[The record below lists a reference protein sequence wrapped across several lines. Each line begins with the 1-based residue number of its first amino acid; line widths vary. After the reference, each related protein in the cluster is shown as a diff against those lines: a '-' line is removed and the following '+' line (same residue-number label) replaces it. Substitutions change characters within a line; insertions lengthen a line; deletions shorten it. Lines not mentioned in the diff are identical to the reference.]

1 MCSVVSGVPY
11 SAILAAPQLFFLS
24 SRATRGPF
32 HTVGV
37 SVTVRTRR
45 ISTATAFAVLFSSV
59 VLVGG
64 TASQAAAD
72 SSASLP
78 IKSSGDIVVD
88 GVHKRVFISDPRS
101 GKVVATDYNGKVVR
115 QIGSLPGV
123 LGLEI
128 SPDSKTVYA
137 AVPGAEAIVAIDTAT
152 LAETKRHALGAGV
165 QPKYPAMAGGQLWF
179 GFDSP
184 FEGHRG
190 HIGSVDLS
198 SPEETVTLGR
208 GMEDGWY
215 SAPRLAA
222 DPGAPN
228 VLAAAEEGSSFTSL
242 AVYDVSEGT
251 RTRVAQGPTGTGP
264 NGESQY
270 QSYLNDFDI
279 TPDGKHV
286 LVGSG
291 GGSPYRAQSYS
302 TADLSRTSRLATN
315 NGGKAVAV
323 APDGTVALGSS
334 QSPNVR
340 IYKPGGKGAS
350 RTYSFP
356 PYTGN
361 TKTPYDLREAG
372 LAWAPDRSRVFALTT
387 NTYNDVFALRTLTDA
402 SKSAVT
408 VSVKAPSKATRAKK
422 LTVTGKLT
430 TNTPLPTGTKA
441 TVLRTDLESPKGRSL
456 ASVTPKKDGTFS
468 FTDTPHVGGK
478 VTYKVSYA
486 GSATHSAASRSA
498 AVAVSRTAT
507 SLKLNR
513 NKSVYAYNKN
523 VSFTAT
529 LGKTYKNR
537 VVELW
542 ADPFGADKPKKL
554 VKKAKVNSKGNLSV
568 TVNMK
573 RDTTVT
579 AVFAGDAR
587 NAPKTVKSTAY
598 AKVNASLKLSKHYR
612 TAKIGK
618 TSYAYYSKKK
628 NPDLT
633 TNMTYH
639 KGRAHL
645 LTLQFNYQGTWYDNG
660 QQFFPLG
667 SSGKSVVML
676 EGPHETGYKMRVR
689 TSYINGSSGDSVNST
704 THSAWKYF
712 IFTK

>member
-1 MCSVVSGVPY
+1 MPY

-24 SRATRGPF
+24 SRVTRGPF

-64 TASQAAAD
+64 TASTAAAD
-72 SSASLP
+72 SSVSLP
-78 IKSSGDIVVD
+78 IKTSGDIVVD
-88 GVHKRVFISDPRS
+88 GVHKRVFISDPIS

-123 LGLEI
+123 TGLEV

-137 AVPGAEAIVAIDTAT
+137 ALPGAGAIAAIDTAT
-152 LAETKRHALGAGV
+152 LAETKRYQLGKGV
-165 QPKYPAMAGGQLWF
+165 EPKYPAVAGGRLWF
-179 GFDSP
+179 GFDYAFDSP
-184 FEGHRG
+184 SSGGERG
-190 HIGSVDLS
+190 QIGSVDIA
-198 SPEETVTLGR
+198 SPEETVTLGSDT
-208 GMEDGWY
+208 EDGWY

-228 VLAAAEEGSSFTSL
+228 VLAAAQEGLSSTEL

-251 RTRVAQGPTGTGP
+251 RKRVAHGPSGTGP

-270 QSYLNDFDI
+270 QSYLYDFDI
-279 TPDGKHV
+279 TPDGRHV

-291 GGSPYRAQSYS
+291 SGSPYSAQSYS
-302 TADLSRTSRLATN
+302 TADLSLTGRLATN

-323 APDGTVALGSS
+323 APDGTIALGAW

-350 RTYSFP
+350 RTYTFP
-356 PYTGN
+356 PYTGD
-361 TKTPYDLREAG
+361 TTAPYDLREAG
-372 LAWAPDRSRVFALTT
+372 LAWAPDRSRVFSLAT
-387 NTYNDVFALRTLTDA
+387 NVYNDVFALRTLTDP

-441 TVLRTDLESPKGRSL
+441 TVLRTDLESPKGKSL

-468 FTDTPHVGGK
+468 FTDTPPAGGK
-478 VTYKVSYA
+478 VTYKVSYT

-513 NKSVYAYNKN
+513 NKALYAYNKN

-587 NAPKTVKSTAY
+587 YAPKTVKSTAY
-598 AKVNASLKLSKHYR
+598 AKVNASVKLSKHYK

-628 NPDLT
+628 NPFFT
-633 TNMTYH
+633 TSMTYH
-639 KGRAHL
+639 KGRAQRL
-645 LTLQFNYQGTWYDNG
+645 SLEFSYQGKWYDLG
-660 QQFFPLG
+660 QDYFKLG
-667 SSGKSVVML
+667 SDGKSVVEL
-676 EGPHETGYKMRVR
+676 LGPHDTGYKMRVR
-689 TSYINGSSGDSVNST
+689 SSYINGSSGDSVNST

>member
-1 MCSVVSGVPY
+1 M
-11 SAILAAPQLFFLS
+11 
-24 SRATRGPF
+24 
-32 HTVGV
+32 
-37 SVTVRTRR
+37 RTRR
-45 ISTATAFAVLFSSV
+45 ISTATASATAFAVLFSSV

-64 TASQAAAD
+64 AASPAAAD
-72 SSASLP
+72 SSVSLP

-123 LGLEI
+123 IGLEV

-137 AVPGAEAIVAIDTAT
+137 AVPGAEAIVVIDTAT
-152 LAETKRHALGAGV
+152 LAETKRYQLGEGV
-165 QPKYPAMAGGQLWF
+165 KPKYPAVAGGRLWF

-190 HIGSVDLS
+190 QIGSVDIT
-198 SPEETVTLGR
+198 SPEETVTLGS

-215 SAPRLAA
+215 SAPRLAS
-222 DPGAPN
+222 DPGAPT
-228 VLAAAEEGSSFTSL
+228 VLAAAEEGSSFTEL
-242 AVYDVSEGT
+242 AVYKVVDGT
-251 RTRVAQGPTGTGP
+251 RTRVAHGPTGTGP
-264 NGESQY
+264 NGETQY

-279 TPDGKHV
+279 TPDGKNV

-291 GGSPYRAQSYS
+291 GGSPYSAQSYS
-302 TADLSRTSRLATN
+302 TADLSRTGRLATN
-315 NGGKAVAV
+315 NGGRAVAV
-323 APDGTVALGSS
+323 APDGTIALGSW

-340 IYKPGGKGAS
+340 IYKQGGQGAS
-350 RTYSFP
+350 RTYTFP

-361 TKTPYDLREAG
+361 TATPYDLREAG
-372 LAWAPDRSRVFALTT
+372 LAWAPDRSRVFALAT
-387 NTYNDVFALRTLTDA
+387 NVYNDVYALRTLTDP

-422 LTVTGKLT
+422 LTVNGKLT
-430 TNTPLPTGTKA
+430 TNTALPTGTKA
-441 TVLRTDLESPKGRSL
+441 TVVRTDLESPKGKSL

-486 GSATHSAASRSA
+486 GGATHSAASGSR

-513 NKSVYAYNKN
+513 NKSVHAYNKN

-598 AKVNASLKLSKHYR
+598 AKVNVSVKLSKHYK

-628 NPDLT
+628 NPDFT
-633 TNMTYH
+633 TSMTYH
-639 KGRAHL
+639 KGRAQR
-645 LTLQFNYQGTWYDNG
+645 LTFQLNYQGTWYEAG
-660 QQFFPLG
+660 QEYFPLG
-667 SSGKSVVML
+667 SNGKSVVTL
-676 EGPHETGYKMRVR
+676 PGPHETGYKLRVR
-689 TSYINGSSGDSVNST
+689 ASYINGSSGDSVNST

>member
-1 MCSVVSGVPY
+1 M
-11 SAILAAPQLFFLS
+11 
-24 SRATRGPF
+24 
-32 HTVGV
+32 
-37 SVTVRTRR
+37 RTRR

-64 TASQAAAD
+64 TAGSAAAD

-88 GVHKRVFISDPRS
+88 GVHKRVFISDPSS

-123 LGLEI
+123 SGLEV

-137 AVPGAEAIVAIDTAT
+137 ALPGAGAIAAIDTAT
-152 LAETKRHALGAGV
+152 LAETKRYQVGKSV
-165 QPKYPAMAGGQLWF
+165 QPKYPAVAGGRLWF
-179 GFDSP
+179 GFDYSFDSP
-184 FEGHRG
+184 SSGGQRG
-190 HIGSVDLS
+190 QIGSIDIA
-198 SPEETVTLGR
+198 SPEETVTLGS
-208 GMEDGWY
+208 GTEDGWY

-228 VLAAAEEGSSFTSL
+228 VLAAAQEGSSFTEL

-251 RTRVAQGPTGTGP
+251 RTRVAHGPSATGP
-264 NGESQY
+264 NGEDRY

-291 GGSPYRAQSYS
+291 SGSPYSAQSFS
-302 TADLSRTSRLATN
+302 TADLSLTGRLATN

-323 APDGTVALGSS
+323 APDGTIALGAS

-350 RTYSFP
+350 RTYTFP
-356 PYTGN
+356 PYTGD
-361 TKTPYDLREAG
+361 TTTPYDLREAG
-372 LAWAPDRSRVFALTT
+372 LAWAPDRSRVFALAT
-387 NTYNDVFALRTLTDA
+387 NVYNDVFALRTLTDA
-402 SKSAVT
+402 SKAAVT

-441 TVLRTDLESPKGRSL
+441 TVLRTDLESPKGKSL

-468 FTDTPHVGGK
+468 FTDTPHAGGK

-498 AVAVSRTAT
+498 AVAVSRSTA

-513 NKSVYAYNKN
+513 NKALYAYNTN

-587 NAPKTVKSTAY
+587 YAPKTVKSTAY
-598 AKVNASLKLSKHYR
+598 AKVNASVKLSKHYK

-628 NPDLT
+628 NPDFT
-633 TNMTYH
+633 TYMTYH

-645 LTLQFNYQGTWYDNG
+645 LTLEFNYQGTWYDAG
-660 QQFFPLG
+660 QQYFGLG
-667 SSGKSVVML
+667 TSGKSIVTL

-689 TSYINGSSGDSVNST
+689 TSYINGSSGDNVNST

>member
-1 MCSVVSGVPY
+1 M
-11 SAILAAPQLFFLS
+11 
-24 SRATRGPF
+24 
-32 HTVGV
+32 
-37 SVTVRTRR
+37 RTRR
-45 ISTATAFAVLFSSV
+45 ISTATATAFAVLFSSIA
-59 VLVGG
+59 LVGG
-64 TASQAAAD
+64 TASPAAAD

-101 GKVVATDYNGKVVR
+101 GKIVATDYNSKVVR
-115 QIGSLPGV
+115 QIVSLPGV
-123 LGLEI
+123 VGLEI

-137 AVPGAEAIVAIDTAT
+137 AVPGAEAIVVIDTAT
-152 LAETKRHALGAGV
+152 LAETKRYKLGAGV
-165 QPKYPAMAGGQLWF
+165 QPRYPAVAGGRLWF

-184 FEGHRG
+184 FEGQRG
-190 HIGSVDLS
+190 QIGSVDIS
-198 SPEETVTLGR
+198 SPEETVTLGS
-208 GMEDGWY
+208 GMDDGWY

-228 VLAAAEEGSSFTSL
+228 VLAAAREGSSFTEL

-251 RTRVAQGPTGTGP
+251 RTRVAHGPSDTGP

-270 QSYLNDFDI
+270 QSYLYDFDI
-279 TPDGKHV
+279 TPDGRHV

-291 GGSPYRAQSYS
+291 GGSPYSAQSYS
-302 TADLSRTSRLATN
+302 TADLSRTGRLATN

-323 APDGTVALGSS
+323 APDGTIALGAW

-350 RTYSFP
+350 RTYTFP

-361 TKTPYDLREAG
+361 TTTPYDLREAG
-372 LAWAPDRSRVFALTT
+372 LAWAPDRSRVFALAT
-387 NTYNDVFALRTLTDA
+387 NVYNDVFALRTLTDP

-408 VSVKAPSKATRAKK
+408 ISVKAPSKATRAKK
-422 LTVTGKLT
+422 LTVNGKLT
-430 TNTPLPTGTKA
+430 TNTALPAGTKA
-441 TVLRTDLESPKGRSL
+441 TVVRTDLESPKGKSL
-456 ASVTPKKDGTFS
+456 ASVTPRKDGTFS

-486 GSATHSAASRSA
+486 GSATHSAASGSGAVALSRA
-498 AVAVSRTAT
+498 AV

-513 NKSVYAYNKN
+513 NKALYAYNKN

-529 LGKTYKNR
+529 LGKTHKNR

-587 NAPKTVKSTAY
+587 YAPKTVKSTAY

-628 NPDLT
+628 NPFLT

-639 KGRAHL
+639 KGRKHL
-645 LTLQFNYQGTWYDNG
+645 LTLELNYQGKWYDSG
-660 QQFFPLG
+660 REYFKLG
-667 SSGKSVVML
+667 SDGKSVIEL
-676 EGPHETGYKMRVR
+676 LGPHDTGYKMRVR